1 MMHAKKGGQAVHE
14 NYKIIYDY
22 DYSLLKKRMNDYRY
36 SVRSLAESIGITR
49 VSLSNKLNNHLPFSQ
64 DEILKIAK
72 LLDINYDQIAHY
84 FFAIVVN
91 KRLQNVNSKSGVN
104 SLESRE
110 KITNCKKRGDFYD

>member
-1 MMHAKKGGQAVHE
+1 MHE

-91 KRLQNVNSKSGVN
+91 KSLQNVNSKSGVN
-104 SLESRE
+104 SLKSRE
-110 KITNCKKRGDFYD
+110 KITNCKKRGDRHE

>member
-1 MMHAKKGGQAVHE
+1 MHE